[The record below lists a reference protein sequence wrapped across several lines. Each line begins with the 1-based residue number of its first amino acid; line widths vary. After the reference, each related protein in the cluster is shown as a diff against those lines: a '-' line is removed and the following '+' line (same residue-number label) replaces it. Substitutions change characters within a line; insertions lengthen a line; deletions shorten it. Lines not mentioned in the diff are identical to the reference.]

1 MSDNDAL
8 CGRCYNARQP
18 THPPALCISEINTL
32 MPCCH
37 RTYLPLDAAGRVCA
51 SLCGHRRQSGSGRRP
66 HAPLATLL
74 RSLHAAPAPGPQ
86 TLSQPKVLSPWP
98 FLFLAPGGPD
108 VPSPPPSPAR
118 CQMPL
123 SLWSQS
129 NTCPSAALL
138 SRRDAD
144 WGQGNLMVP
153 SRAAPRLPCLPSVA
167 AVHPGPFQV
176 STEIA

>member
-37 RTYLPLDAAGRVCA
+37 RTYLPLDAAGRVRA

-118 CQMPL
+118 CH
-123 SLWSQS
+123 S
-129 NTCPSAALL
+129 PSGLKATPAPP
-138 SRRDAD
+138 
-144 WGQGNLMVP
+144 QP
-153 SRAAPRLPCLPSVA
+153 SCLA
-167 AVHPGPFQV
+167 G
-176 STEIA
+176 TRTGDKET